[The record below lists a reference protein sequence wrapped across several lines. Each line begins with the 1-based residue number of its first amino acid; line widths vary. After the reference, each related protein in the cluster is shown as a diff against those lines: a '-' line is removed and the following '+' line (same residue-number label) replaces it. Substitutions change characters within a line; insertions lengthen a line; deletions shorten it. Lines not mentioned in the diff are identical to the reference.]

1 MDKEKIYFASD
12 FHLGSPNF
20 KESRIRENLI
30 INWLNDIKKDA
41 KAIYLLGDI
50 FDFWFEYK
58 KVVPKGYIRFL
69 SKLAEIV
76 ESGTEIHFFVGNHD
90 LWAKDYLEVE
100 LGLNIHHHQK
110 IIKEQNKKLLIAHG
124 DGLGKADYTY
134 KLIKKIFKSRIC
146 QWIFSQLHPNLA
158 FTVAQNWS
166 KKSRKK
172 ISKPFLS
179 KEKEV
184 LFNYCKNLQKKNP
197 VDYYVMGHRH
207 LPLEI
212 KIDEQAKY
220 INLGEWIN
228 YNTYAVLENGII
240 KLNTYKKNH
249 H

>member
-1 MDKEKIYFASD
+1 M
-12 FHLGSPNF
+12 
-20 KESRIRENLI
+20 R
-30 INWLNDIKKDA
+30 
-41 KAIYLLGDI
+41 
-50 FDFWFEYK
+50 
-58 KVVPKGYIRFL
+58 
-69 SKLAEIV
+69 
-76 ESGTEIHFFVGNHD
+76 
-90 LWAKDYLEVE
+90 
-100 LGLNIHHHQK
+100 
-110 IIKEQNKKLLIAHG
+110 
-124 DGLGKADYTY
+124 
-134 KLIKKIFKSRIC
+134 
-146 QWIFSQLHPNLA
+146 
-158 FTVAQNWS
+158 
-166 KKSRKK
+166 RKK
-172 ISKPFLS
+172 ISKGDAILS